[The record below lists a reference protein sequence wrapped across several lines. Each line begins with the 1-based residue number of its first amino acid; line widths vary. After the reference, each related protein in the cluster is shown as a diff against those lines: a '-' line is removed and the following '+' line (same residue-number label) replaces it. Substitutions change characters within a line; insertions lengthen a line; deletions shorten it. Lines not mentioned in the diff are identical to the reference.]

1 MHTSLWL
8 GSLLFIFAYLI
19 GSICSAVIVCRTW
32 SLPDPRTQGS
42 KNPGATNVMRLG
54 GRLPALATLVA
65 DVLKGFLPVLIAHA
79 FGVTGAALAWIG
91 LAALLG
97 HLFPVFFGFKGG
109 KGVATA
115 LGVLLALSWPL
126 ALICVAIWALVF
138 YSFRYVSLSSIA
150 AAVTAPIAALIMTL
164 TFYFWPM
171 FVMAL
176 LIIVRHSHNILLLI
190 LGKEDKFNSRK
201 K

>member
-8 GSLLFIFAYLI
+8 GSILFIFAYLI
-19 GSICSAVIVCRTW
+19 GSICSAVIVCRIW
-32 SLPDPRTQGS
+32 NLPDPRTEGS

-54 GRLPALATLVA
+54 GRLPAVATLVA
-65 DVLKGFLPVLIAHA
+65 DVLKGFFPVLIAHA
-79 FGVTGAALAWIG
+79 FGVTGATLAWIG

-126 ALICVAIWALVF
+126 ALICIAVWALVF
-138 YSFRYVSLSSIA
+138 SFFRYVSLSSIA
-150 AAVTAPIAALIMTL
+150 AAITAPIAALTL
-164 TFYFWPM
+164 SFTFYFWPLS
-171 FVMAL
+171 VMTL
-176 LIIVRHSHNILLLI
+176 LVIVRHSHNILLLI
-190 LGKEDKFNSRK
+190 LGKENKFTKR
-201 K
+201 